1 MQELSSRGAGGDGD
15 CGRVVAAVLI
25 CSHIL
30 AVSQA
35 VVGLAGREVPVVDVV
50 RHGRH
55 RRHRGGLD
63 RAAHPST
70 VPAMPGGVKALNIT
84 GLFSSSAPAPRF
96 VVGLVV
102 RLVVVALLPLLVVL
116 VSVMR
121 LAMPSQSQI

>member
-1 MQELSSRGAGGDGD
+1 M
-15 CGRVVAAVLI
+15 AAVLI

-63 RAAHPST
+63 RTDHPSS
-70 VPAMPGGVKALNIT
+70 VPAMPGGVKALNLT
-84 GLFSSSAPAPRF
+84 GLLSSSAPAAR
-96 VVGLVV
+96 LVV
-102 RLVVVALLPLLVVL
+102 RLVVGLVVVPLLPLLVVL

-121 LAMPSQSQI
+121 LAMP